1 MLPDNLSGKDA
12 IELGSGTAYVS
23 AWMASRG
30 ARVVGIDNS
39 SAQLA
44 TARRLQQQHGL
55 EFPLLHGNAEAS
67 RLFHPGGQ
75 LVFLTNSFLMALCT
89 PDDADVAATDR
100 LQRPAHGM
108 YRLQGP
114 SEHGFVTREWARQ
127 WPSEEVWK
135 LRKRG

>member
-1 MLPDNLSGKDA
+1 MGWNSRCC
-12 IELGSGTAYVS
+12 TA
-23 AWMASRG
+23 MRRRRG
-30 ARVVGIDNS
+30 CC
-39 SAQLA
+39 
-44 TARRLQQQHGL
+44 T
-55 EFPLLHGNAEAS
+55 
-67 RLFHPGGQ
+67 PGGQ